1 MNVANAVPLLD
12 EAGKACRC
20 SSSERH
26 IAWQEQD
33 STSADHCTKH
43 GDAANSNVA
52 SRCSHH
58 FFSIECVRGYIDDTF
73 RPCAQL
79 VRCSMQE
86 SYASISMRYAR
97 RLGASPSM
105 RIDLT
110 RCRVP
115 TTAMHGLTLDSH
127 ACVRQRAVVALA
139 FVFPF
144 AASMNGVYIPII
156 SLLASCASS
165 VRLSVPSTS
174 WSRRVGAFNLLHQ
187 AKQEALTIRGIHKTT
202 RVRWVS
208 MCRVAFSSSE
218 DF

>member
-1 MNVANAVPLLD
+1 MNVPNAVPLLD

-20 SSSERH
+20 SSSKRQ
-26 IAWQEQD
+26 IAWQERN

-52 SRCSHH
+52 SRCSQH
-58 FFSIECVRGYIDDTF
+58 FFCIESVRGYIHDTF

-110 RCRVP
+110 QCRVP

-144 AASMNGVYIPII
+144 AASMISVYMFPSFHCWLPVHRPCIFLCRPHLGAGV
-156 SLLASCASS
+156 LAPLICCI
-165 VRLSVPSTS
+165 
-174 WSRRVGAFNLLHQ
+174 
-187 AKQEALTIRGIHKTT
+187 KQSKRP
-202 RVRWVS
+202 
-208 MCRVAFSSSE
+208 
-218 DF
+218 